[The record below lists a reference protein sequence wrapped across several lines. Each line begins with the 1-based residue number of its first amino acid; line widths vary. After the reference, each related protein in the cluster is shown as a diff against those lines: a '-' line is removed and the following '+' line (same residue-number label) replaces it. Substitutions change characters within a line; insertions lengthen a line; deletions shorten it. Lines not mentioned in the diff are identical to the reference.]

1 MLTREIT
8 FYCHHGMSITQAKQL
23 SRLAGMFKSCI
34 RGANLTRRQT
44 VTVSNQLSLLT
55 LAIQPG
61 DLCQLQIEGNDAELA
76 HMAFTCW
83 CGELGQPLVRPATAT
98 LAALAEQRLAD
109 ALPDYCFTLAQLGHC
124 QTGLDKPQALSQLIN
139 LLPAQLVTD
148 SAGLAD
154 ELTAREQIAATI
166 IRPGLAMPH
175 VLSSRVTRPALA
187 LLASKAPIEWGSR
200 IGPVQTLILLAI
212 PTGSPRETLLPLT
225 RLARAM
231 LDDVIASAL
240 LKASSAPARQA
251 IVVESLLG

>member
-34 RGANLTRRQT
+34 RGANLTRRQAM
-44 VTVSNQLSLLT
+44 TVSNQLSLLT

-83 CGELGQPLVRPATAT
+83 CGELGQPLVRPTTA
-98 LAALAEQRLAD
+98 AMAEQRLAD

-124 QTGLDKPQALSQLIN
+124 QTGLDKAQALSQLID

-154 ELTAREQIAATI
+154 EIASREQIAATI